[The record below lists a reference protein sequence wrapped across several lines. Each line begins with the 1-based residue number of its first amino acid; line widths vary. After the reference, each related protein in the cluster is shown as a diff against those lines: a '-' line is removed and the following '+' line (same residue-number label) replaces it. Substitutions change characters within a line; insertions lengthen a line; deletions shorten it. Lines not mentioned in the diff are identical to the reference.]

1 MKIKRNI
8 NNNVSL
14 CIDSKNNDVVVFGKG
29 VGFYRPGCYRYAIL
43 S

>member
-1 MKIKRNI
+1 MRIIRNI

-14 CIDSKNNDVVVFGKG
+14 CKDSNNVQVVVFGKG
-29 VGFYRPGCYRYAIL
+29 IGFLKVNEEVPL